1 MSQTSSASGI
11 RDGGDCSAAPATES
25 ATGPAAVATLSSSIS
40 IEERRRRAVTST
52 GGPAVV
58 LTADRTLFAGYPT
71 LLDGMSA
78 ASQTTWLPSRLI
90 HGWIAPRVRRGAGGA
105 ALRAPLGLRR
115 LEAALLR
122 HGFERHEVAV
132 VPPEALERV
141 VTGRTRIIGVS
152 TGDPLG
158 VGMNSTTVAA
168 LFGGAPI
175 TSHCWR
181 RLMERINRLRDRV
194 APKSRLIVGG
204 PGAWQFG
211 DDTARLK
218 ALGVDHLVTGYA
230 EGSFP
235 ELVESIMS
243 GDEVPAIIRGQG
255 LPASELP
262 PVVGPTVMGMVEVSR
277 GCGWGCN
284 FCTLAGQAMLHLPA
298 ETVLADVEANVCG
311 GVRNVALGSED
322 FFRYG
327 GTGGET
333 SAGAVIELLR
343 RVRTVAG
350 LRTVSIDHANIS
362 SIAAT
367 DDEALGEICRLLR
380 GVSGVRG
387 GRGGRGGG
395 NSARPWVNL
404 GVETASGRLL
414 QAHGGGR
421 KMQPFGPQGWAEGC
435 ERQIRRLVDR
445 GYFPLVSLV
454 IGLEGETADEVAATS
469 RLVERVSQLPL
480 AVVPLLLAPLKETGG
495 GVRLRADQWSLLG
508 QGMELTLRNMPRL
521 YLEHHRAA
529 GVNVFRRL
537 ALQAMGRGYAWM
549 WRRRHG
555 KCVRSAGER

>member
-1 MSQTSSASGI
+1 MNQTSSASGKM
-11 RDGGDCSAAPATES
+11 DGGGCSAAPASES
-25 ATGPAAVATLSSSIS
+25 MVPATVATLSSSIS
-40 IEERRRRAVTST
+40 IEDCQRRAATST

-58 LTADRTLFAGYPT
+58 LTADRTLFAEYPT

-90 HGWIAPRVRRGAGGA
+90 HGWIAPRVRCGAGGA

-181 RLMERINRLRDRV
+181 GLMERIERLRDRMGL
-194 APKSRLIVGG
+194 KSRLILGG

-211 DDTARLK
+211 DDAARLK
-218 ALGVDHLVTGYA
+218 AAGVDHLVTGYA

-235 ELVESIMS
+235 ELVESIVS
-243 GDEVPAIIRGQG
+243 GDEAPAIIRGRG
-255 LPASELP
+255 LPATELP
-262 PVVGPTVMGMVEVSR
+262 AVVGPTVMGMVEVSR

-284 FCTLAGQAMLHLPA
+284 FCTLAGQAMSHLPA
-298 ETVLADVEANVCG
+298 ETVLADVEANVFG
-311 GVRNVALGSED
+311 GVVNVALGSED

-333 SAGAVIELLR
+333 SAGAIIDLLR
-343 RVRTVAG
+343 RVRTVEG

-362 SIAAT
+362 SVAAT
-367 DDEALGEICRLLR
+367 DDAALGEICRLLR
-380 GVSGVRG
+380 GGGSGGGG
-387 GRGGRGGG
+387 GRY
-395 NSARPWVNL
+395 SARPWVNL

-414 QAHGGGR
+414 QAHGGVR

-435 ERQIRRLVDR
+435 ERQIRRLVDH

-480 AVVPLLLAPLKETGG
+480 AVVPLLLAPLEGAGG

-508 QGMELTLRNMPRL
+508 QGMELALRNMPRL

-555 KCVRSAGER
+555 RCVRSAGDR